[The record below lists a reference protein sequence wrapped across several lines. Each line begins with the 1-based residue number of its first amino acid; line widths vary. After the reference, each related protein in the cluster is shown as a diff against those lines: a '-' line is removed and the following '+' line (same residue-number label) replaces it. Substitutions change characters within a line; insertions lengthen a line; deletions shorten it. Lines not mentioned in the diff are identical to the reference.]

1 MRVAYLAA
9 DRPDISETV
18 KTLSMAMAFPSSGH
32 LALLKRLTR
41 YLIGV
46 PRMAIEYPTQ
56 EAKDANI
63 EVVGDSDWAGEISAR
78 RSTTGM
84 AVMRGKHLLRHSS
97 TLQASIGLS
106 SAEAE
111 YYALVRC
118 ACYGLGTQNY
128 FHDWNLKLSLRCHSD
143 SSSARSFAKRGVLR
157 KQRHVM
163 TRFLWLQE
171 RVRLKHLVVVSIPG
185 KQNPADV
192 FTKALTKNEI
202 MQNCERLGV
211 APC

>member
-1 MRVAYLAA
+1 
-9 DRPDISETV
+9 
-18 KTLSMAMAFPSSGH
+18 
-32 LALLKRLTR
+32 
-41 YLIGV
+41 
-46 PRMAIEYPTQ
+46 MAIEYPKQ
-56 EAKDANI
+56 EVKDAHI
-63 EVVGDSDWAGEISAR
+63 EVIGDSDWAGEVGTR

-118 ACYGLGTQNY
+118 ACYGLGTQSY
-128 FHDWNLKLSLRCHSD
+128 FQDWNMELSLRCHSD
-143 SSSARSFAKRGVLR
+143 SSSARSFAKRRGLG

-171 RVRLKHLVVVSIPG
+171 RVRLKHLVIVSIPG

-192 FTKALTKNEI
+192 FTKALTRNEI
-202 MQNCERLGV
+202 MQHCERLGV
-211 APC
+211 VRCGARG